1 MCYESYEGSRD
12 RGMFCQHGHDR
23 ASSCPGIDWVNLGK
37 GMGISSVKVTTAEEL
52 ERAFGRA
59 LNEKG
64 PTLIQM
70 VI

>member
-1 MCYESYEGSRD
+1 
-12 RGMFCQHGHDR
+12 
-23 ASSCPGIDWVNLGK
+23 
-37 GMGISSVKVTTAEEL
+37 MGISSVKVTTAEEL